1 MNLLDMLTSA
11 QGGGAMRELGQQFD
25 LDQTQT
31 QQAVKQLLPAI
42 SGGLRRNTE
51 SQGGLQSL
59 LSALQGG
66 RHERYL
72 DEPGQAFKP
81 ESVEDGNAIL
91 GHLFGSKEVSRDVA
105 RKAAEQSGVG
115 EGILKSMLPVVAAMA
130 MGSLGKQT
138 REPGMQQMLA
148 GLTQGQGDAAGG
160 LGAFASLLDADGDG
174 SITDDIMG
182 LAGKFLGR

>member
-91 GHLFGSKEVSRDVA
+91 GHLFGSFSPAILLTTEFFKVTIAVALGSSRH
-105 RKAAEQSGVG
+105 SGP
-115 EGILKSMLPVVAAMA
+115 EILA
-130 MGSLGKQT
+130 
-138 REPGMQQMLA
+138 
-148 GLTQGQGDAAGG
+148 
-160 LGAFASLLDADGDG
+160 
-174 SITDDIMG
+174 
-182 LAGKFLGR
+182 